1 MLNTVLVKQPAI
13 QLSGQRAVM
22 HEVDPEV
29 VVSEGMRVLLM
40 RALSDSLRIGYESE
54 SFEVGRSQKGESRH
68 DYLV

>member
-54 SFEVGRSQKGESRH
+54 SLEVGRSQKGESRH
-68 DYLV
+68 GYLV